1 MYFERQIFKFAERV
15 WRRPGERFAR
25 CCISPRTPFGGNSF
39 YGRTELIFIEHGTLT
54 ADRYI
59 GQCLETHVVPYAPF
73 VGGNFLLMHD
83 NGRPHTARIVT
94 NYLDTVE
101 IPRLEWPARSPDMNP
116 VTKSWPVTALGSQGV
131 FRGRGRGFGF
141 LKNGRQ
147 AAIVLSWLLLVQL
160 PGQVLR
166 SYSSKV
172 SKSKRFLIVKQIL
185 VYSVTAKLST
195 EQYLVVRYWFTRMR

>member
-1 MYFERQIFKFAERV
+1 VIVIFVSVLLVHRLYMSMLLGVNHRPVYPEDVRPDLIIRQ
-15 WRRPGERFAR
+15 RF
-25 CCISPRTPFGGNSF
+25 
-39 YGRTELIFIEHGTLT
+39 Y
-54 ADRYI
+54 
-59 GQCLETHVVPYAPF
+59 
-73 VGGNFLLMHD
+73 
-83 NGRPHTARIVT
+83 
-94 NYLDTVE
+94 
-101 IPRLEWPARSPDMNP
+101 
-116 VTKSWPVTALGSQGV
+116 VTKSWPVTAPGSQGV

-172 SKSKRFLIVKQIL
+172 SKSKRFLIVKRIL

>member
-1 MYFERQIFKFAERV
+1 VWESFVILCLGFQVLNNFAYDPSDRVSLAGLQTARSVPETWGFTPNRIIF
-15 WRRPGERFAR
+15 W
-25 CCISPRTPFGGNSF
+25 T
-39 YGRTELIFIEHGTLT
+39 FIL
-54 ADRYI
+54 
-59 GQCLETHVVPYAPF
+59 Q
-73 VGGNFLLMHD
+73 GNF
-83 NGRPHTARIVT
+83 
-94 NYLDTVE
+94 
-101 IPRLEWPARSPDMNP
+101 
-116 VTKSWPVTALGSQGV
+116 VTKSWPVTAPGSQGV

-195 EQYLVVRYWFTRMR
+195 EQYLVVWYWFTRMR

>member
-1 MYFERQIFKFAERV
+1 MKLSSRLLFQLNENVNTFQRKFVNEVRRCGEMERK
-15 WRRPGERFAR
+15 
-25 CCISPRTPFGGNSF
+25 
-39 YGRTELIFIEHGTLT
+39 L
-54 ADRYI
+54 RYI
-59 GQCLETHVVPYAPF
+59 ETEVKKDKVSIPDVQELPKAP
-73 VGGNFLLMHD
+73 NP
-83 NGRPHTARIVT
+83 R
-94 NYLDTVE
+94 E
-101 IPRLEWPARSPDMNP
+101 I
-116 VTKSWPVTALGSQGV
+116 VTKSWPVTAPGSQGV